1 MSPLL
6 SLEERFV
13 KGARFKGR
21 NYTPL
26 HNLAL
31 DFLQGVDRS
40 K

>member
-13 KGARFKGR
+13 KGAGLKGR

-31 DFLQGVDRS
+31 DFLRGVDRS